1 MNKKHSLYRSDL
13 RPLEFALVVVAGG
26 VGSALLSALHQ
37 NSWLSVG
44 FALVVMGTISFLRWR
59 IASNFKDY
67 HSLEAFAEDIYL
79 LGYLLTLAS
88 LLGLVPRLMMEE
100 TNLFHIAGV
109 KLLTTICGLGVM
121 MIFRQTAR
129 RWAEDAGT
137 EEVDKFVKQEEMF
150 RAAVARLNQSAGEL
164 TGKME
169 EVALRFDPDLI
180 GPVADWSNR
189 AANAFSSATRAFEV
203 VPASVETGI
212 HRLNELSSNLE
223 RVKTAVADLAT
234 ALTTNVGSAASD
246 FAKELGQAGLSAR
259 ALGVTIATLQP
270 ATDAG
275 RSALE
280 KLGVQTL
287 EEIKRFEA
295 INLSL
300 GRIAMELGKVE
311 VAMKKLAVEDTKDM
325 SAPVNRL
332 VHALEAAADRATTT
346 ADQMEDVK
354 KELKGVSSASQEL
367 GNRLGT
373 ELGKPLG
380 AHADT
385 LQRVHQQLATTA
397 QQIERVAQQMEGA
410 TPNRSA
416 GDGFDGKL
424 VSELSDLRK
433 AMGESN
439 TQLKALIS
447 RIDGEGVADHKP
459 RVSLRLSGGGSS
471 GSDNT

>member
-1 MNKKHSLYRSDL
+1 MNNKHSVSRSDL

-26 VGSALLSALHQ
+26 VGSALLSALQQ
-37 NSWLSVG
+37 NPWFSVG
-44 FALVVMGTISFLRWR
+44 FALVVMGIISFLRWR
-59 IASNFKDY
+59 IASEFKDY
-67 HSLEAFAEDIYL
+67 QSLEAFAEDIYL

-88 LLGLVPRLMMEE
+88 LLGLAPRLMKEE

-137 EEVDKFVKQEEMF
+137 EEVDKFVKQEELF

-189 AANAFSSATRAFEV
+189 AANAFSTATRAFEA

-212 HRLNELSSNLE
+212 HRLNDLSNNLE

-259 ALGVTIATLQP
+259 ALGVTIAALQP
-270 ATDAG
+270 ATDSS

-287 EEIKRFEA
+287 EEVKRFGE

-311 VAMKKLAVEDTKDM
+311 EAMKKLAVEDAKDM

-332 VHALEAAADRATTT
+332 VNALEVAADRATTT
-346 ADQMEDVK
+346 ADQMEAVK
-354 KELKGVSSASQEL
+354 GELKGVSSASQEL

-410 TPNRSA
+410 TPNGSA

-433 AMGESN
+433 AMGETN
-439 TQLKALIS
+439 TQLKVLIS
-447 RIDGEGVADHKP
+447 RIDGGGVADHKP
-459 RVSLRLSGGGSS
+459 GVFGRLFGGGSS
-471 GSDNT
+471 GSGNT